1 MKITYYSPPLSVTSH
16 KWHSSYTA
24 SLWHSWIPCLY
35 FCTISQYP
43 RTAVYYHRLRSLA
56 CLPLYLYPFHY
67 PETFPA
73 SSPSPLPLSKSDWW
87 FKQQPSAVRYSC
99 SVCVTCWHSKDCL
112 RSRPFVPGFHLCI
125 CSRLCIC
132 VNRLLC
138 EHILMTS
145 ACAYAPYKNAYR
157 SCWDCDWNATISIW
171 SAASSL
177 KRPLTQAE
185 ILILLC
191 LHQTLHDTLWKSALP
206 QTVPCAVSWGAS
218 AN

>member
-1 MKITYYSPPLSVTSH
+1 MCMGGSAID
-16 KWHSSYTA
+16 
-24 SLWHSWIPCLY
+24 
-35 FCTISQYP
+35 
-43 RTAVYYHRLRSLA
+43 LA
-56 CLPLYLYPFHY
+56 C
-67 PETFPA
+67 
-73 SSPSPLPLSKSDWW
+73 
-87 FKQQPSAVRYSC
+87 C

-185 ILILLC
+185 ILTLLC
-191 LHQTLHDTLWKSALP
+191 LHQTLKIGAATNSAMCSLVGCIGKLEHPDPKTDKADIIPDWWCHPCGALP
-206 QTVPCAVSWGAS
+206 VLCLS
-218 AN
+218 AALQSAAAGTHRHTHTCLWLWRYAFVTWVRILPFC

>member
-87 FKQQPSAVRYSC
+87 FKQQPSAVRYSLSPPPRASWKGWNIGGIYQKC
-99 SVCVTCWHSKDCL
+99 ADSALSVVAFFIIHRATLLSCL
-112 RSRPFVPGFHLCI
+112 SRQLNI
-125 CSRLCIC
+125 RQ
-132 VNRLLC
+132 LLGVWSSDNNV
-138 EHILMTS
+138 HGR
-145 ACAYAPYKNAYR
+145 K
-157 SCWDCDWNATISIW
+157 CDWPRM
-171 SAASSL
+171 L
-177 KRPLTQAE
+177 FCLCHMLT
-185 ILILLC
+185 
-191 LHQTLHDTLWKSALP
+191 
-206 QTVPCAVSWGAS
+206 
-218 AN
+218 